1 MTLEEAKAL
10 VKSRLSEK
18 RYKHTMNVKKMAV
31 KLAVRYGAGWA
42 KMWQGLDM
50 EFVRADWRRV
60 LRDFEQNPAAV
71 AHALD
76 SLPVGPRPPTAGEFL
91 QLCEAAP
98 RPAVRMLPRA
108 GSKPGQ
114 QVEQVLRMV
123 RERAAGPREVARS
136 NWQRIMARI
145 EAGEQVS
152 PTIRRWA
159 QEMARKGGH
168 ARTL

>member
-1 MTLEEAKAL
+1 MMQMQDADF
-10 VKSRLSEK
+10 VVQIHS
-18 RYKHTMNVKKMAV
+18 V
-31 KLAVRYGAGWA
+31 LAVRYGAGWA

-76 SLPVGPRPPTAGEFL
+76 NLPVGPRPPTAGEFL

-168 ARTL
+168 AHTL